1 MVIVSFRDRGT
12 EEFWRRGRGKSV
24 PANLRRVALRK
35 LKLVSDAAAIEDL
48 RVPPGNHL
56 EELRGDR
63 TGQHSIRIN
72 RRYRV
77 CFEWRNGNA
86 HEVEIVDYH

>member
-1 MVIVSFRDRGT
+1 MIANFRNRGT
-12 EEFWRRGRGKSV
+12 EEFWRWGTGKSV
-24 PANLRRVALRK
+24 PANLRRVAMRK
-35 LKLVSDAAAIEDL
+35 LKLVDDAAALEDL

-56 EELRGDR
+56 EELKGDR
-63 TGQHSIRIN
+63 AGQHSIRIN

-77 CFEWRNGNA
+77 CFQWREGNA